1 MALLPLP
8 THTDPFFQSQYANL
22 PSSHVLYGLKPLFLQ
37 NKNLRFS
44 QNLFTVSAFQNL
56 SPFSHPK
63 PFSKVP
69 PSRSETLKLHP
80 ALLQLAASA
89 IIFVSFAARACTSNP
104 GQIPTVIAPVSKA
117 VQEERI
123 GGKVHDGDDSVE
135 PNSVITDNHDVG
147 KSDVLGNIQD
157 KELKVALE
165 SWKSKTYAL
174 TVPLRVV
181 ALRGSVPPSWLK
193 EFIRAQGTRLRL
205 SLEFRGNL
213 VDIFSDLSVASTKGN
228 LEPKSA
234 MAADIITVGDSW
246 LSLAIKKCLIEPI
259 KNIEGQDCFKCLSD
273 KWKVYLRR
281 NNNGELYSGGEIWA
295 VPYRWG
301 SMVIAYKKSKF
312 QKHNLAP
319 IEDWRDLWR
328 PELAGKISMVD
339 SPREVVGA
347 VLKYMGASYNTKDIE
362 SQVTGGR
369 KTVMQNLALLQK
381 QVRIFDSAY
390 YLKAFGVGD
399 VWVAVGWSSDILPAA
414 KRMSNVAVI
423 IPKSG
428 ASLWAD
434 LWAIPSASRFS
445 TDRIGGRVR
454 GPSPL
459 IYQWMEFCLQ
469 VARALPFKQEVV
481 PGASPIAPEEPSCE
495 ASQELTR
502 GPKLDTNLIAGV
514 PPPEILSRCEFL
526 EPLTEATLSDYQW
539 LIASMKKPVRG
550 VKDTLQ
556 HYTSSMA
563 NSFTRKPEER

>member
-8 THTDPFFQSQYANL
+8 IHTDPFFRYQNANL
-22 PSSHVLYGLKPLFLQ
+22 PTSDVLYGLKPLFLRH
-37 NKNLRFS
+37 KNLRFS
-44 QNLFTVSAFQNL
+44 QNFFTISASQNL
-56 SPFSHPK
+56 STFSLPK
-63 PFSKVP
+63 PFSKVLL
-69 PSRSETLKLHP
+69 SRSETLKLHP
-80 ALLQLAASA
+80 VLLQLAASV
-89 IIFVSFAARACTSNP
+89 IIFVGFSARACTGKP
-104 GQIPTVIAPVSKA
+104 GQIPNVTAPVSKA

-123 GGKVHDGDDSVE
+123 GGRAHDENNSVE
-135 PNSVITDNHDVG
+135 LNSDDHGMG
-147 KSDVLGNIQD
+147 KVDVLGNIQD
-157 KELKVALE
+157 KELKAALE
-165 SWKSKTYAL
+165 IWKTKTYAL

-193 EFIRAQGTRLRL
+193 DFMQAQGRRLRL
-205 SLEFRGNL
+205 RVEFRGNL
-213 VDIFSDLSVASTKGN
+213 VDIFSDLSVASTKRN
-228 LEPKSA
+228 FEPKSA

-246 LSLAIKKCLIEPI
+246 LSSAIKQGLLEPI
-259 KNIEGQDCFKCLSD
+259 KNIQGQDCFKCLSD
-273 KWKVYLRR
+273 KWKVYLYR
-281 NNNGELYSGGEIWA
+281 NNKGELDSGGEIWA

-319 IEDWRDLWR
+319 IEDWKDLWR

-369 KTVMQNLALLQK
+369 NNVMQNLALLQK
-381 QVRIFDSAY
+381 QVRLFDSAY

-423 IPKSG
+423 VPKSG

-434 LWAIPSASRFS
+434 LWAIPFASRFS

-469 VARALPFKQEVV
+469 VARALPFKQEVI
-481 PGASPIAPEEPSCE
+481 PGASPFALEEPSVE
-495 ASQELTR
+495 SSQELTR
-502 GPKLDTNLIAGV
+502 GKPKLETNLIAGV

-550 VKDTLQ
+550 VI
-556 HYTSSMA
+556 SSMA
-563 NSFTRKPEER
+563 NSFAVKPER

>member
-8 THTDPFFQSQYANL
+8 THKDPFFQSQNASL
-22 PSSHVLYGLKPLFLQ
+22 PSSHVLYSLKPLFLQ
-37 NKNLRFS
+37 HKNLRFS
-44 QNLFTVSAFQNL
+44 QNLFTISAFKNL
-56 SPFSHPK
+56 SPFSQPK
-63 PFSKVP
+63 TFSKVP
-69 PSRSETLKLHP
+69 PSRSETLKVHP
-80 ALLQLAASA
+80 ALLQFAASA
-89 IIFVSFAARACTSNP
+89 IIFVGFAARACAGNP
-104 GQIPTVIAPVSKA
+104 GQIPTVTATVSTA
-117 VQEERI
+117 VQEEKI
-123 GGKVHDGDDSVE
+123 GEKAHVGNDSVE
-135 PNSVITDNHDVG
+135 SNSDSFTTDNHGVG

-157 KELKVALE
+157 EKLKAALE

-193 EFIRAQGTRLRL
+193 
-205 SLEFRGNL
+205 
-213 VDIFSDLSVASTKGN
+213 
-228 LEPKSA
+228 
-234 MAADIITVGDSW
+234 
-246 LSLAIKKCLIEPI
+246 
-259 KNIEGQDCFKCLSD
+259 
-273 KWKVYLRR
+273 VYLRR
-281 NNNGELYSGGEIWA
+281 NNNGELYSRGEIWA

-362 SQVTGGR
+362 SQVSGGR
-369 KTVMQNLALLQK
+369 KTVMQNLAVLQK
-381 QVRIFDSAY
+381 QVRLFDSAY

-423 IPKSG
+423 VPKSG

-445 TDRIGGRVR
+445 TNRIGGRVR

-481 PGASPIAPEEPSCE
+481 PGASPFTPEEPSVE
-495 ASQELTR
+495 ASLESTR
-502 GPKLDTNLIAGV
+502 RRPKLETNLIAGV

-539 LIASMKKPVRG
+539 LIASMKKPAHG
-550 VKDTLQ
+550 VKETLQ
-556 HYTSSMA
+556 HYISSMT
-563 NSFTRKPEER
+563 NSFGWKPEET

>member
-135 PNSVITDNHDVG
+135 PNSDSFITDNHDVG

-381 QVRIFDSAY
+381 Q
-390 YLKAFGVGD
+390 
-399 VWVAVGWSSDILPAA
+399 
-414 KRMSNVAVI
+414 
-423 IPKSG
+423 
-428 ASLWAD
+428 
-434 LWAIPSASRFS
+434 AIPSASRFS